1 MANRIEISFQR
12 LTAGNSE
19 MGATKRLSPQ
29 IKALYFDRPILLE
42 KQLRDYIAAIKAL
55 VDCPDDKLNW
65 SNPHTRYILTASKT
79 TLLNSLDVLVKQYR
93 EFERVGDSKPIKVNV
108 RFIAATNQDVRNK
121 VKRGKFRED
130 LYYRLKVVELH
141 LPSLRERIEDI
152 PLLVD
157 SFVEKF
163 NKKFNKN
170 VKSVSADVLKIFM
183 DYPWPGNVRE
193 LQHVLEYPFVLCNK
207 SIITKD
213 FLPSDIPHGNI
224 GSRVKVNPS
233 KNKKRYD
240 KQTVLQALEKS
251 GWNRSKAA
259 RLLGVN
265 RRTVYLKI
273 KEYGLVEN
281 GTI

>member
-1 MANRIEISFQR
+1 
-12 LTAGNSE
+12 
-19 MGATKRLSPQ
+19 
-29 IKALYFDRPILLE
+29 
-42 KQLRDYIAAIKAL
+42 
-55 VDCPDDKLNW
+55 
-65 SNPHTRYILTASKT
+65 
-79 TLLNSLDVLVKQYR
+79 
-93 EFERVGDSKPIKVNV
+93 
-108 RFIAATNQDVRNK
+108 
-121 VKRGKFRED
+121 
-130 LYYRLKVVELH
+130 
-141 LPSLRERIEDI
+141 
-152 PLLVD
+152 
-157 SFVEKF
+157 
-163 NKKFNKN
+163 
-170 VKSVSADVLKIFM
+170 M

-193 LQHVLEYPFVLCNK
+193 LQHVLEYTFVLCNK

-233 KNKKRYD
+233 KNKKRHD